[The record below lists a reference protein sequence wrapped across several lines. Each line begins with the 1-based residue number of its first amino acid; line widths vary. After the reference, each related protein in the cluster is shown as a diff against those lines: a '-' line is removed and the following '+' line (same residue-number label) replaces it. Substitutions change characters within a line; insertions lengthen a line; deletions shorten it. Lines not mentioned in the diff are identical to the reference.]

1 MTVLNFPENIKLKF
15 KVKYVEFKFAFFK
28 LQDPQAVASARPA
41 TMVKAASMG
50 SLLNVDPD
58 GPMTGEMRPRTG
70 SVKSTKS
77 DKSEYN
83 SDKHSMMEFAMQ
95 YFRHGR

>member
-15 KVKYVEFKFAFFK
+15 KVKYVEFKFAIFK
-28 LQDPQAVASARPA
+28 LQDPQASARPA

>member
-1 MTVLNFPENIKLKF
+1 M
-15 KVKYVEFKFAFFK
+15 K
-28 LQDPQAVASARPA
+28 LQDPQAAPTARPSNL
-41 TMVKAASMG
+41 VKSASMG
-50 SLLNVDPD
+50 SLLNADPD
-58 GPMTGEMRPRTG
+58 GPMSGEPRARTG
-70 SVKSTKS
+70 SVKSTRS